1 MNESTVLVI
10 HVRYKNVNEVLAS
23 RSENFLKFFSI
34 KYQFIIFK
42 KKKQRWLERRS
53 LELGVVHTG
62 DPR

>member
-1 MNESTVLVI
+1 MNESTGLVI

-42 KKKQRWLERRS
+42 NKKTALVGAAFVGARSCSHRR
-53 LELGVVHTG
+53 L
-62 DPR
+62 